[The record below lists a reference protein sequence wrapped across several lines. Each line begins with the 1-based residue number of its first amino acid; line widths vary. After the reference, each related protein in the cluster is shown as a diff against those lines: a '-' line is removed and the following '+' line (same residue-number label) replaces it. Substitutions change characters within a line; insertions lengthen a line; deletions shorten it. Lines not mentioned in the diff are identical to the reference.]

1 MSNIKA
7 LYKNK
12 SNKTKE
18 YLNHQCYALITVRLV
33 YEAKLVMLLMF
44 VGSLHNC
51 MNDKFFVTSLYLL
64 VTATLKLI

>member
-18 YLNHQCYALITVRLV
+18 YLNHQCYAFTPITVRLV

-51 MNDKFFVTSLYLL
+51 MNDNSFL
-64 VTATLKLI
+64 